1 MKRRIKQTIN
11 FLSLTA
17 LLVSAVL
24 IGSANAQTG
33 STTVRGS
40 VTDAQGGVIAGATV
54 RLVNEEKGFTR
65 TATTS
70 GNGTYTFSSVPP
82 NAYRIEIEANG
93 FKKLVISNVVILVDI
108 PAEANAVLE
117 AGNISEVVNVSGGD
131 LASIVNT
138 QDASLGNNFVSKQ
151 IQELP
156 LEGRNVANLL
166 SLQPGVTQSGEVTG
180 SRSDQ
185 ANITL
190 DGVDVNDQQNGTAF
204 EPVLRVTPDSVDEF
218 RVTTSNADS
227 ARGRSSGAQIS
238 LSTKSGSN
246 QFRGALYEY
255 HRNTATT
262 ANDWFSN
269 AGGKYGPT
277 DPVVLAGKAKVGDE
291 VNPRPKL
298 IRNLYGGRL
307 GGPIVKDRF
316 FFFYNYEALRE
327 SREEPVTRIVPLAS
341 LGQGTVKLCSGR
353 NAAYVPVNGCGV
365 VTTFTAAQINAFTTN
380 GQPGGTPVVDVN
392 PAGLAVLA
400 SAAQRYSA
408 NNFTVGDG
416 LNTAGFRFNAKVPAE
431 NNTHTMRFDW
441 KVTRN
446 EKHNVSFRGIFQND
460 FFDSA
465 SQFPD
470 TSGIRRISKPFGVLA
485 SHTWVINNSLVNNFR
500 YGYTRQK
507 FSDSGDATGDTI
519 SFRAVFSPLTY
530 SYPFARQTDTQNFV
544 DDFSVIWGSHNIQF
558 GGNIRIVRNQR
569 SDETATHDSAVIN
582 RSFFAGSGN
591 VLTNPIVRMTD
602 PNAPPT
608 IPPTTFSIASSFI
621 LDARNAMAAVLGRY
635 SQYSFNSNFG
645 IDGRPLAAGVPVIR
659 NFATEEYDVYAQD
672 SWKITQ
678 NLNLNFGLR
687 YGLSRPV
694 YERQGYQAK
703 PNIGLQ
709 EYLDRRI
716 AAAAMGQNYGDTPAE
731 ALIVELAGPAN
742 GKGNVY
748 PWDKNNFQPNVSVA
762 WSPNFE
768 NGFLKKLFGSNSA
781 SVFRG
786 GFRITNDYFG
796 QALAVNF
803 DANNT
808 LGFASSLDISAN
820 TYNVS
825 TSPGPQFTGF
835 NQTVRSLPLPPG
847 SSLPTMIS
855 FPQQQPLDDQRR
867 IEGSLDSNLVSPIN
881 YQWNFTYG
889 RELPK
894 GMYVEASYIG
904 RLARN
909 LLASRDIMTPNN
921 LKTPGGQTWYQ
932 AAGILEAFRRNR
944 TSIYSIPNIPFFD
957 YFYTPGSVTD
967 ALFPGSGL
975 TNTQSVYGLMAT
987 NDTPGCLD
995 PAQAGCYEFGDDWTF
1010 MQDQFDLIFGPIFY
1024 NRQYG
1029 ALSAYG
1035 TIASSD
1041 YHGATL
1047 SVRQRFKGLTWDANY
1062 TFSKSMD
1069 DASGVQ
1075 TSGVFGAAFIH
1086 NALRQEDNRSVSD
1099 FDVRHIFNVN
1109 SIWELPIGRGKTFFG
1124 DMGKIANGF
1133 LGGWQLSSV
1142 FRYNAGFPITDGFVD
1157 IAGWPTNWNIR
1168 SYVTRVRNIQTS
1180 PTVNGANGGAPNLF
1194 SNPTAAYQSF
1204 RNAAPG
1210 ETGDRNVLRYPGYIV
1225 LDLGLSK
1232 SFSMPWREGHKIQI
1246 RFETFNVSNTQKFNS
1261 ADTIFGLDPFR
1272 DSPSTTFGNFGAI
1285 QGTPRVMQFAIR
1297 YDF

>member
-1 MKRRIKQTIN
+1 MLPK
-11 FLSLTA
+11 FLRMLATFS
-17 LLVSAVL
+17 VAVL
-24 IGSANAQTG
+24 FVSLIGVASAGAQTG
-33 STTVRGS
+33 SSSVRGT
-40 VTDAQGGVIAGATV
+40 VTDSKGDVIAGATV
-54 RLVNEEKGFTR
+54 KLLNAERGFTR
-65 TATTS
+65 TAVTS
-70 GNGTYTFSSVPP
+70 SNGSYTFTSVPP
-82 NAYRIEIEANG
+82 DTYSIEVEANG
-93 FKKLVISNVVILVDI
+93 FKKLVVSGVVALVDKQTD
-108 PAEANAVLE
+108 ANAALE
-117 AGNISEVVNVSGGD
+117 AGNISEVVNVTGGE
-131 LASIVNT
+131 LSSIVNT

-218 RVTTSNADS
+218 RVTTSNADAS
-227 ARGRSSGAQIS
+227 KGRSSGAQIS
-238 LSTKSGSN
+238 LSTKSGTN
-246 QFRGALYEY
+246 DFHGALYEY
-255 HRNTATT
+255 HRNTKTT
-262 ANDWFSN
+262 ANDFFSN
-269 AGGKYGPT
+269 ATGTFGPNDIAVLGG
-277 DPVVLAGKAKVGDE
+277 AAKVGDE
-291 VNPRPKL
+291 RAPRPKL
-298 IRNLYGGRL
+298 IRNLFGGRL
-307 GGPIVKDRF
+307 GGPIVKDRV
-316 FFFYNYEALRE
+316 FFFYNFEALRE
-327 SREEPVTRIVPLAS
+327 AREAPVTRIVPLAS
-341 LGQGTVKLCSGR
+341 LGQGTVRFCSGR
-353 NAAYVPVNGCGV
+353 GATADAPCGAV
-365 VTTFTAAQINAFTTN
+365 DSLTAAEINALTTSGN
-380 GQPGGTPVVDVN
+380 GAGNPVVNVN
-392 PAGLAVLA
+392 TDALMVLA
-400 SAAQRYSA
+400 SAAARYRA
-408 NNFTVGDG
+408 NDSTVGDG

-441 KVTRN
+441 KVTSD
-446 EKHNVSFRGIFQND
+446 EKHSVQFRGIFQND
-460 FFDSA
+460 FFDGA
-465 SQFPD
+465 QRFPD
-470 TSGIRRISKPFGVLA
+470 TVGVRRTSKPYGVLA
-485 SHTWVINNSLVNNFR
+485 GHTWVINNSLVNNFR
-500 YGYTRQK
+500 YGFTRQK
-507 FSDSGDATGDTI
+507 FSDSGDVTGDNI
-519 SFRAVFSPLTY
+519 SFRSVLTPFNY
-530 SYPFARQTDTQNFV
+530 AYPFSRQTNTQNFV
-544 DDFSVIWGSHNIQF
+544 DDFSMTIGSHSIQF
-558 GGNIRIVRNQR
+558 GGNIRIVRNSR
-569 SDETATHDSAVIN
+569 SDETALHDSAVIN

-591 VLTNPIVRMTD
+591 VLTNPIIR
-602 PNAPPT
+602 
-608 IPPTTFSIASSFI
+608 TTNPGTGGLYTIASSFI

-635 SQYSFNSNFG
+635 SQYTFNSNFG
-645 IDGRPLAAGVPVIR
+645 LDGRPLAPGVPIIR
-659 NFATEEYDVYAQD
+659 EFATEEYDVYAQD
-672 SWKITQ
+672 SWRIAQ
-678 NLNLNFGLR
+678 NFTLNFGLR

-694 YERQGYQAK
+694 YERQGYQAA

-709 EYLDRRI
+709 EYLRRRI
-716 AAAAMGQNYGDTPAE
+716 EAAASGQNYGDDPSE
-731 ALIVELAGPAN
+731 ALIVDLAGPAN

-768 NGFLKKLFGSNSA
+768 GGFLRKLFGSNSA

-820 TYNVS
+820 TFNVS
-825 TSPGPQFTGF
+825 TNPGPPFTAF

-847 SSLPTMIS
+847 GSLPTLLT

-894 GMYVEASYIG
+894 GLYVEASYIG

-921 LKTPGGQTWYQ
+921 LRSGGQTWYE
-932 AAGILEAFRRNR
+932 AAGILDAARRNR
-944 TSIYSIPNIPFFD
+944 VSIYNIASLPFFETL
-957 YFYTPGSVTD
+957 YAPGSVT
-967 ALFPGSGL
+967 AVLFPGSGL

-995 PAQAGCYEFGDDWTF
+995 PAQAGCYEFGNDWTF
-1010 MQDQFDLIFGPIFY
+1010 MQDQFDLIFGPSFY

-1041 YHGATL
+1041 YHGGTL

-1075 TSGVFGAAFIH
+1075 TSGVFGSAFIH
-1086 NALRQEDNRSVSD
+1086 NALRQSDNVSVSD

-1109 SIWELPIGRGKTFFG
+1109 SIWEIPVGKGKTFFNN
-1124 DMGKIANGF
+1124 MGSIANGF
-1133 LGGWQLSSV
+1133 LGGWQLSTV
-1142 FRYNAGFPITDGFVD
+1142 FRYNTGFPITDGFVD

-1168 SYVTRVRNIQTS
+1168 SYVTRVKNVRTS
-1180 PTVNGANGGAPNLF
+1180 PTTSGSNAGGVPNLF
-1194 SNPTAAYQSF
+1194 SDPTAAYQSF

-1225 LDLGLSK
+1225 LDMGLAK
-1232 SFSMPWREGHKIQI
+1232 SFSMPWREGHKLQI
-1246 RFETFNVSNTQKFNS
+1246 RVDTFNVTNTQKFTA

-1272 DSPSTTFGNFGAI
+1272 DTPSSTFGNFSAI
-1285 QGTPRVMQFAIR
+1285 QGAPRVLQFAIR